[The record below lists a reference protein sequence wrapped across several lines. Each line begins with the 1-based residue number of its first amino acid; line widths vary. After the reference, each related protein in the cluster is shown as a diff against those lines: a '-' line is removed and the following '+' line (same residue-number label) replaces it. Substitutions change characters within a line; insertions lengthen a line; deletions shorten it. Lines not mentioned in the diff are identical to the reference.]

1 MSDRKHHKKVK
12 KESNSSNSSNSSGSS
27 SDSSSSRSHKR
38 NDKDKRKQRK
48 PERNHKKEREEKEI
62 VVKIEERKEHRK
74 HSPRKRSCSP
84 KKRSCSPRKRS
95 CSPKK
100 ELVIEVIEEDCK
112 EPRKRSCSPR
122 KRSCSP
128 RKGSKSSRHGSKS
141 PKKHSRSPRRGSK
154 SPCSPR
160 YEEKQM
166 YEYLKYKLLEDS
178 SLLAGGD
185 DCFGT
190 FFSMNA
196 QTISLSDPVL
206 FEQNGYNR
214 NIEHKLNDYTMYVR
228 KSGVFLFH
236 FNIIPSQASQW
247 TIFVNGLPQ
256 FNTTMGIGSGGGQ
269 LTTKFILNLQ
279 DNDSITVRNFSSS
292 IGTVTLPALIGG
304 PGPCTNASLVMRKL
318 APLPC
323 KIEKREEE
331 DECFDEHLHKKWEER
346 FEMLKDRMLDDPQLM
361 VAGSDA
367 YGSVY
372 VTAQQSVAVNA
383 PVLFDSHDLLHNI
396 SHVLNSGNVTIG
408 KDGVYCLTFLVGT
421 TNTAQ
426 FTVFVNGNAVLSTTA
441 GTNKGANELILSDTL
456 LLKKNDVVS
465 IVNFTSGNGTIVISQ
480 NAGGSIQGVGAVML
494 LEKIAPYCPVEH
506 LKSEHKYEDKLYKK
520 YRHFL
525 LKREH
530 KDRHMELDGSSPY
543 SSVYSETLQIFNAND
558 LVNWEINGL
567 MRDVAHKSGTKD
579 LTVWKDGVYEFCFGI
594 QVAQPAQFTLYVN
607 NLPIANAVSGSESGS
622 GQVLIRQLVQLKKG
636 DVLSIRNYLSGLN
649 PITTEVDPG
658 GTNVGMDASF
668 VLVRIAPK
676 CFEDKKCDDK
686 KGESKRN

>member
-1 MSDRKHHKKVK
+1 MSDRKHHKKGK
-12 KESNSSNSSNSSGSS
+12 KESSSSDSSGSS
-27 SDSSSSRSHKR
+27 SDSSSHSRRNNKDRKR
-38 NDKDKRKQRK
+38 R
-48 PERNHKKEREEKEI
+48 PHKKEEI
-62 VVKIEERKEHRK
+62 IVKVEERKEHRK

-112 EPRKRSCSPR
+112 KRSCSPR

-128 RKGSKSSRHGSKS
+128 RKSSHSKD
-141 PKKHSRSPRRGSK
+141 
-154 SPCSPR
+154 CSPR
-160 YEEKQM
+160 YEEKHM

-196 QTISLSDPVL
+196 QTILLSDPVL

-214 NIEHKLNDYTMYVR
+214 NIDHALNDYTMYVR

-236 FNIIPSQASQW
+236 FTIIPSQASQW

-279 DNDSITVRNFSSS
+279 DNDSVTVKNFSSS

-346 FEMLKDRMLDDPQLM
+346 FEMIKDRMLEDPQLM
-361 VAGSDA
+361 VGGSDA

-372 VTAQQSVAVNA
+372 VTAQQSVAVSA
-383 PVLFDSHDLLHNI
+383 PVLFDSHNLLHNI
-396 SHVLNSGNVTIG
+396 SHVLNSGAVTIG

-426 FTVFVNGNAVLSTTA
+426 FTVFVNGAAVLSTTA
-441 GTNKGANELILSDTL
+441 GTNKGANELILADTL

-480 NAGGSIQGVGAVML
+480 NAGGSVAGVGAVML
-494 LEKIAPYCPVEH
+494 LEKIAPYSVEH

-530 KDRHMELDGSSPY
+530 KDCHMELDGSAPY
-543 SSVYSETLQIFNAND
+543 SSIYSETLQIFNAND

-567 MRDVAHKSGTKD
+567 MRDATHKSGTKD
-579 LTVWKDGVYEFCFGI
+579 LTVWKDGVYEFSLGI

-607 NLPIANAVSGSESGS
+607 NLPLTNTVSGSESGS
-622 GQVLIRQLVQLKKG
+622 GQVLIRQLVHLKKG
-636 DVLSIRNYLSGLN
+636 DVLSVRNYLSGLN
-649 PITTEVDPG
+649 PITTEVNPG
-658 GTNVGMDASF
+658 GTNPSIDASF
-668 VLVRIAPK
+668 VMVRIAPK
-676 CFEDKKCDDK
+676 WCEDKRCDDK
-686 KGESKRN
+686 KGECKRN